1 MPQAMQCPQVE
12 VEICVD
18 GVGSARNAAA
28 GGASR
33 LELCA
38 GLALGGLSPSL
49 GTLVTIKALVKL
61 PVFVLVRPRAG
72 DFCYS
77 CDEVDLMEKD
87 VTLFREHGADGIV
100 LGALTRD
107 GDVDKDICQRLIAAA
122 KPLPVTFHRA
132 FDLAAK
138 PLEALE
144 DIVAL
149 GCCRLLTS
157 GQASSVD
164 QGLPL
169 LQKLAE
175 QCRGRITLMPGGGVR
190 EDNLAALLRATG
202 VRAVHASASR
212 PAVPAQGT
220 RALSL
225 GSASQDQ
232 SWLECSV
239 DRVRQLVVI
248 AAEFTPSQ

>member
-1 MPQAMQCPQVE
+1 MQCPQVE

-175 QCRGRITLMPGGGVR
+175 QVTACGMLC
-190 EDNLAALLRATG
+190 
-202 VRAVHASASR
+202 HS
-212 PAVPAQGT
+212 
-220 RALSL
+220 
-225 GSASQDQ
+225 
-232 SWLECSV
+232 
-239 DRVRQLVVI
+239 
-248 AAEFTPSQ
+248 

>member
-1 MPQAMQCPQVE
+1 MLIWPV
-12 VEICVD
+12 VIWV
-18 GVGSARNAAA
+18 
-28 GGASR
+28 
-33 LELCA
+33 
-38 GLALGGLSPSL
+38 

-107 GDVDKDICQRLIAAA
+107 GDVDKDICQRLIVSSPSKQSCGTPACILSSQLLPSPFLSPSTEVSAL
-122 KPLPVTFHRA
+122 PLGGGGALSGTLRIA

-175 QCRGRITLMPGGGVR
+175 QVTACGV
-190 EDNLAALLRATG
+190 LC
-202 VRAVHASASR
+202 HS
-212 PAVPAQGT
+212 
-220 RALSL
+220 
-225 GSASQDQ
+225 
-232 SWLECSV
+232 
-239 DRVRQLVVI
+239 
-248 AAEFTPSQ
+248 